1 MTRSLTLDEAAAE
14 LRISK
19 RQLQYWLS
27 VNPVDA
33 DGVPFYIKIGRG
45 KTFEPNDIDRI
56 RAFLREKERQR
67 LSPRAH
73 STSNVSTATLA
84 WLATSGSYEDLVRM
98 REREK
103 RKNEAEKAKQP
114 RRRVRLPRAKP
125 KG

>member
-27 VNPVDA
+27 ENPVDA

-67 LSPRAH
+67 LIP
-73 STSNVSTATLA
+73 TALNIDCCPC
-84 WLATSGSYEDLVRM
+84 SGGD
-98 REREK
+98 
-103 RKNEAEKAKQP
+103 
-114 RRRVRLPRAKP
+114 
-125 KG
+125 